1 MAEEAGLKIDEEG
14 FERAKEESRE
24 ASKGSGTKDGKTLVK
39 LDVHAL
45 SELDQN
51 DAIPKTNDEFKYGL
65 ENVKAKVVGI
75 YDGSKFVDSIE
86 DPSIQYGILLD
97 KTPFYAEQGGQEY
110 DTGKLVIDGKLEFN
124 VANVQVYAG
133 YVLHTGNIVDGK
145 LNVGDEIIATYDELR
160 RWPIRNNH
168 TGTHILNFAL
178 REVLGD
184 GVDQK
189 VH

>member
-1 MAEEAGLKIDEEG
+1 M
-14 FERAKEESRE
+14 
-24 ASKGSGTKDGKTLVK
+24 
-39 LDVHAL
+39 
-45 SELDQN
+45 
-51 DAIPKTNDEFKYGL
+51 
-65 ENVKAKVVGI
+65 
-75 YDGSKFVDSIE
+75 
-86 DPSIQYGILLD
+86 
-97 KTPFYAEQGGQEY
+97 
-110 DTGKLVIDGKLEFN
+110 
-124 VANVQVYAG
+124 
-133 YVLHTGNIVDGK
+133 LHTGNIVDGK